1 MLYLDPSLITALITS
16 ERRTGRAMDW
26 LLATDLPLVA
36 SEWALTEV
44 ASALSI
50 KQRRGELDAGSRG
63 HAERL
68 LGRLASDDLDVV
80 PLLTADFR
88 RAADYVRPP
97 ERNLRAGDALH
108 IAVTARLG
116 ATLHSLDRDQVTAAR
131 QLGIDAVITVERE

>member
-1 MLYLDPSLITALITS
+1 MLYLDASLLTALITT
-16 ERRTGRAMDW
+16 EARTVQALNW
-26 LLATDLPLVA
+26 LATVEVDLLT

-50 KQRRGELDAGSRG
+50 KQRQGALDGAGRAA
-63 HAERL
+63 AEHT
-68 LGRLASDDLDVV
+68 LGVIADQGLDVV
-80 PLLTADFR
+80 PVGTADFR

-97 ERNLRAGDALH
+97 ERRLRAGDALH